1 MVICAFIAFQAFP
14 HTSPVLPPLP
24 KRLALDK
31 SGWTSALLNPGLL
44 QYQQAL
50 ANAQFQQASA
60 AFYPTG
66 EPPPNTFWGHRDA
79 DDFRLAQNSF
89 TIPINA
95 TSCFKRQT
103 PLAAR
108 SLLSLELGTLQ
119 ACISW
124 EEKVHVLFPFDFWD
138 DLHLSKWRVTVQ
150 GSLEDGRWIVT
161 PILTRSVILQS
172 ILDDDKMTDCVTSWT
187 DWRPWGC
194 KSCIFIPCC
203 IL

>member
-1 MVICAFIAFQAFP
+1 MVICAFIALQAFP

-31 SGWTSALLNPGLL
+31 NGWTGALLNPGLL

-89 TIPINA
+89 TIHMNA
-95 TSCFKRQT
+95 TSCFKRET

-108 SLLSLELGTLQ
+108 SLLSLELGR
-119 ACISW
+119 
-124 EEKVHVLFPFDFWD
+124 K
-138 DLHLSKWRVTVQ
+138 
-150 GSLEDGRWIVT
+150 G
-161 PILTRSVILQS
+161 
-172 ILDDDKMTDCVTSWT
+172 
-187 DWRPWGC
+187 
-194 KSCIFIPCC
+194 SCIISFWFLRWHASQQMEGDSSGKSRGRTLNSYTHFNTFSYIA
-203 IL
+203 IHIRWW